1 MKNTGSPKGKGLGA
15 PVATLSV
22 ALLILVAAFAYVSFS
37 PKQATSTSST
47 IAPSSSATGGSTSA
61 TSTNLNSTS
70 YSTSSTSS
78 VASATTA
85 SSTSNAVTTF
95 QSMPATSYPP
105 AGTFDPNN
113 GYIYVTNA
121 GNGTVSVMSSS
132 TNTVIAVLRVGSL
145 WSSPSSPVLDPAN
158 GELFVSLESQN
169 TVVIISG
176 ETVVATLPVGVSG
189 IDPLTP
195 VFDSQN
201 GDIYVPT
208 DASGYVSVISGATN
222 TVVANVTVGCC
233 IVGAA
238 FDPANG
244 DIYLAGGPQGG
255 VVLAISGETNAV
267 VGNLTL
273 DFGPSFCPWVDE
285 VPGNLTCEQ
294 YNDGPSTP
302 VFDPANGDIYVSN
315 GGGNTT
321 SVISGATNSLV
332 TNVVVGG
339 SSGAIIEGSGAIEV
353 NTPGPGTP
361 VIDTANG
368 NIYVTTGVSISV
380 ISSATNDVIA
390 NLKLGDPP
398 LSPHFNSMNGYIY
411 VPIMTMDN
419 CRADVCRLN
428 STLSII
434 SGTTNAIVA
443 TVGICN
449 YPNSVFD
456 GSNGDVYVSCQDG
469 TAWVISSTTGSST
482 TTSTTFGSPGI
493 CGAPPDTAMNFS
505 WEGQHDYMRV
515 VTDKGMVITN
525 GTLKVTEVRG
535 GDTTS
540 GWVALGGAN
549 GTGYVPLGAYLP
561 SGYFNVTLVAS
572 YNNQGPCYTAT
583 IPSFQLNLNSSVYV
597 TVSIPSGVVT
607 IVTSNEGGSAVT
619 TTTTTSATTIKNS
632 G

>member
-1 MKNTGSPKGKGLGA
+1 VLDPTNGD
-15 PVATLSV
+15 
-22 ALLILVAAFAYVSFS
+22 IYVS
-37 PKQATSTSST
+37 
-47 IAPSSSATGGSTSA
+47 
-61 TSTNLNSTS
+61 
-70 YSTSSTSS
+70 
-78 VASATTA
+78 
-85 SSTSNAVTTF
+85 
-95 QSMPATSYPP
+95 
-105 AGTFDPNN
+105 
-113 GYIYVTNA
+113 NA
-121 GNGTVSVMSSS
+121 GNGTVSVISSS
-132 TNTVIAVLRVGSL
+132 TNTVLAVLRVGSL
-145 WSSPSSPVLDPAN
+145 WSSPSPPVLDPDN
-158 GELFVSLESQN
+158 GELFVSLETQN

-176 ETVVATLPVGVSG
+176 ETVVATLPVGVAG

-201 GDIYVPT
+201 GDIYVPA
-208 DASGYVSVISGATN
+208 DASGFVSVISGATN

-244 DIYLAGGPQGG
+244 DIYLTGGPQGG
-255 VVLAISGETNAV
+255 VVLAISGVTNAV

-273 DFGPSFCPWVDE
+273 DFGPSSCPWVDE
-285 VPGNLTCEQ
+285 VPGNLTCAQ
-294 YNDGPSTP
+294 YDDGPSTP

-339 SSGAIIEGSGAIEV
+339 SSGAIIEGSGVIEV
-353 NTPGPGTP
+353 NTNGPGTP

-368 NIYVTTGVSISV
+368 NIYVTTGVAISV

-398 LSPHFNSMNGYIY
+398 LSPLINSMNGYIY

-449 YPNSVFD
+449 YPDSVFD
-456 GSNGDVYVSCQDG
+456 WSNGDVYVSCQDG

-525 GTLKVTEVRG
+525 GTLEVTEVRG
-535 GDTTS
+535 GDTTT

-549 GTGYVPLGAYLP
+549 GTGYVPLGAYFT

-572 YNNQGPCYTAT
+572 YNNRGPCYTAT
-583 IPSFQLNLNSSVYV
+583 IPSFQFNLNSSVYV

-607 IVTSNEGGSAVT
+607 VVTSNGGSSSAVT
-619 TTTTTSATTIKNS
+619 TTTTSATNIKQV
-632 G
+632 GG